1 MQNEMKNP
9 KPPVRIV
16 AKPPVRI
23 VAWFLLLFAS
33 TGQVATTP
41 LDEWTAWTFCSLLSA
56 VGCLVMV
63 IVDFTR
69 WKKSKKG

>member
-1 MQNEMKNP
+1 MKNQ
-9 KPPVRIV
+9 
-16 AKPPVRI
+16 KPPVRI
-23 VAWFLLLFAS
+23 VAWILLLFAS
-33 TGQVATTP
+33 TGQIATTP
-41 LDEWTAWTFCSLLSA
+41 LDEWTAWTFYSLLAA

>member
-1 MQNEMKNP
+1 MKNP

-16 AKPPVRI
+16 A
-23 VAWFLLLFAS
+23 WFLLIFAT
-33 TGQVATTP
+33 TGQVVTTP
-41 LDEWTAWTFCSLLSA
+41 LDEWTAWTFYSILAA

-63 IVDFTR
+63 IVDFAR

>member
-1 MQNEMKNP
+1 MKNQ
-9 KPPVRIV
+9 KPQ
-16 AKPPVRI
+16 VRI
-23 VAWFLLLFAS
+23 VAWILLLFAS
-33 TGQVATTP
+33 TGQIATTP
-41 LDEWTAWTFCSLLSA
+41 LDEWTAWTFYSLLAA

>member
-1 MQNEMKNP
+1 MKNQ
-9 KPPVRIV
+9 
-16 AKPPVRI
+16 KPPVRI
-23 VAWFLLLFAS
+23 VAWILLLFA
-33 TGQVATTP
+33 TTVQVATTP
-41 LDEWTAWTFCSLLSA
+41 LDEWTAWTFFSLLAA

>member
-1 MQNEMKNP
+1 MKNP
-9 KPPVRIV
+9 KPQ
-16 AKPPVRI
+16 VRI
-23 VAWFLLLFAS
+23 VAWILLLFAT

-41 LDEWTAWTFCSLLSA
+41 LDEWTAWTFYSLLAA